1 MSDENTD
8 RMKDLEELAR
18 EAGVYLSPDRLNA
31 LKQRLKDEERRRT
44 IATIEGIEP
53 EYGQR
58 PIDRGAT
65 RPVGRPRGSR
75 SSSPIGEKGVVE
87 QPAPE
92 KPQKELYMAG
102 PRLRRFV

>member
-18 EAGVYLSPDRLNA
+18 EVGVYLSPDRLSA
-31 LKQRLKDEERRRT
+31 LKQRLKDEERRR
-44 IATIEGIEP
+44 IKETIEGAEP
-53 EYGQR
+53 GYGQQ
-58 PIDRGAT
+58 PSDRGAT

-75 SSSPIGEKGVVE
+75 SSGPIGEKRVVD

-92 KPQKELYMAG
+92 KPQKELYMTG